1 MAHAECQGKHAR
13 RRVVT
18 GRLFHKC
25 RHDWLNENIWRGTWG
40 RPWGPSTRL
49 LLKDP
54 PPSFDPQPPS
64 LFPAEWLLIEEGV
77 GCVSAANNEVINRTW
92 ATTTH
97 PARGIITTAPLF
109 IVLLFAS
116 FIKLCCFR
124 SRPSSV
130 YLNLTWT
137 ESVWLLNP
145 NIFIFVLNSYVLL
158 LQFVLFYSGGS
169 VLDKPLYGPWTKIS
183 GHNPV

>member
-1 MAHAECQGKHAR
+1 MKTYGE
-13 RRVVT
+13 
-18 GRLFHKC
+18 GRGDGPGDLQLAC
-25 RHDWLNENIWRGTWG
+25 CWRT
-40 RPWGPSTRL
+40 
-49 LLKDP
+49 P

-145 NIFIFVLNSYVLL
+145 NIFVFVLNSYVLL
-158 LQFVLFYSGGS
+158 LQFALFYSGGS